1 MKRILSLLLAG
12 TLLLTCGC
20 SLAKPEEELQDNSP
34 MEDSLIGVLITTEY
48 LDLFDMDAWLNDN
61 IGALSKG
68 GETVIDGD
76 TSQYQGRIYAERTDE
91 IWYSNDGE
99 AHNRVDYKFPE
110 ELNGY
115 ALMSP
120 MIESENYEPYLSTIK
135 EAIFADAKSH
145 VKVTDWGTAVELTAT
160 IYYDPLAIP
169 KESITELHEDGSET
183 LGNHIAF
190 YHNPI
195 YQTPEGDVYVT
206 SGSGTAHSGGP
217 GVSWYGNQGSY
228 TISQTQSTNFGGE
241 SQVLESY
248 VEISMHAVRTAEKIV
263 INEMSA
269 DNMLLRTVEYS
280 HEDFPRE
287 LTVGSDTSYAV
298 IETHN
303 LTDDGE
309 VFISRQICTADNEEE
324 SFTVFVPLENGYVA
338 KQQTKVVRE

>member
-1 MKRILSLLLAG
+1 MKRILSLLIAA

-20 SLAKPEEELQDNSP
+20 SLAKPDEELQNNLP

-68 GETVIDGD
+68 GETVINGD

-99 AHNRVDYKFPE
+99 AHNHVTYKFPE

-120 MIESENYEPYLSTIK
+120 MIESLNYEPYRSTIN
-135 EAIFADAKSH
+135 EAIFADTKSH

-169 KESITELHEDGSET
+169 KESITEIHEDGSET

-206 SGSGTAHSGGP
+206 SGSGTAHSVGP

-228 TISQTQSTNFGGE
+228 TISQTQSTNFGSE

-248 VEISMHAVRTAEKIV
+248 IEISMHAVRSAEKIV

-269 DNMLLRTVEYS
+269 DNKLLRTVEYS

-287 LTVGSDTSYAV
+287 LTVGSDTAYAV

-309 VFISRQICTADNEEE
+309 VFISRQICTADNKEE

>member
-1 MKRILSLLLAG
+1 MKRILSLLIAA

-20 SLAKPEEELQDNSP
+20 SLAKPDEELQDNSP

-61 IGALSKG
+61 INTIAKG
-68 GETVIDGD
+68 GETVIGGD
-76 TSQYQGRIYAERTDE
+76 TSQYQGRIYAKAVEK
-91 IWYSNDGE
+91 IWHSEDGE
-99 AHNRVDYKFPE
+99 AHTTTEYEFPE
-110 ELNGY
+110 ELKGHAFLCPTLTDENGNPY
-115 ALMSP
+115 TSSMG
-120 MIESENYEPYLSTIK
+120 SE
-135 EAIFADAKSH
+135 IFADSH
-145 VKVTDWGTAVELTAT
+145 VHLKSSDAGNAVELTST

-169 KESITELHEDGSET
+169 KESITEIHEDGSET

-206 SGSGTAHSGGP
+206 SGSGTAHSVGP

-248 VEISMHAVRTAEKIV
+248 VEISMHAVRAAEKIV

-269 DNMLLRTVEYS
+269 DNMLLRTAEYS